1 MSQLLMQV
9 VHVQNTPVLTR
20 PHMSNLPPFCDVCC
34 QLCVPCNSEA
44 LKWHPVTPAMSKPS
58 YDHPDASRDVRT
70 KKGSIGTF
78 FKPAA
83 ASPAGGSS
91 KATVKEEQPAAAAA
105 AVGPA
110 KAQQQQHDVLKQSSS
125 PAAKDA
131 HHHQPHQQQQ
141 QQQQK
146 KSPAAKKGSISSF
159 FKPAACSPA
168 EKGAEK
174 QLQQQQQQLEVG
186 TGKALSATG
195 HWFVLALQAIRCL
208 QLACCIKHQWLL
220 PKQAEA
226 HQFINQ
232 LSTRFCHS
240 TASHMPC
247 VIGLFLLPCCS
258 SQRR

>member
-1 MSQLLMQV
+1 
-9 VHVQNTPVLTR
+9 
-20 PHMSNLPPFCDVCC
+20 
-34 QLCVPCNSEA
+34 
-44 LKWHPVTPAMSKPS
+44 MSKPS

-105 AVGPA
+105 VGPA

-131 HHHQPHQQQQ
+131 HHHQPHQQQQQQ

-220 PKQAEA
+220 LKQAEA

-240 TASHMPC
+240 TASHMSC